1 MTCENPLCHL
11 NESTTLDLG
20 SRELNLLWSYSMS
33 LSFTS
38 WHFWVLLS
46 HTWLGFWL
54 YKISNGNMQEQN
66 ITKMSES
73 TPGFFV
79 SNSFSSLL
87 FLSSLDLLHALMICT
102 MSPSNGSLHLLLF
115 ERELGSQWNLLF
127 TLVKK
132 PEAQENERIYPV
144 GPTRDE
150 LNFHHS
156 ACTTNTLFSSSSLLD
171 INSWTVGK
179 IWRVIWVWLKAVL

>member
-20 SRELNLLWSYSMS
+20 SRELNLLWNYSMS
-33 LSFTS
+33 LSFTR

-54 YKISNGNMQEQN
+54 DKIGNGNMQEQN
-66 ITKMSES
+66 ITKMSKS
-73 TPGFFV
+73 TPSLFV
-79 SNSFSSLL
+79 SFSSFL
-87 FLSSLDLLHALMICT
+87 FLSFLDFLHALMIRT

-115 ERELGSQWNLLF
+115 ERELGNQWNLLF

-132 PEAQENERIYPV
+132 LEAQESERIYPM

-156 ACTTNTLFSSSSLLD
+156 ACITNTLLSSSSLLD
-171 INSWTVGK
+171 INSWTIGK
-179 IWRVIWVWLKAVL
+179 ICRVIWVWLKAVL